1 MSEIF
6 KWQNKAEAKKPAEPP
21 ADFLD
26 LEFRSE
32 APLGSDSTVKT
43 PRLRGSLSS
52 RAEFDLELA
61 DPKVKAVLN
70 TRTLPG
76 EQLRFLRTRLGQLQ
90 RQRGIKK
97 LLVTSSIPGE
107 GKTFISCCLAA
118 ILAQEPGKRV
128 LLLNADMRK
137 PRTALNLGV
146 ERETDLIGLS
156 HLLQHT
162 HKLDES
168 LLKSS
173 GMDLFL
179 LPSGQ
184 IPDNPSELLSSERL
198 DQIIRETAELFDWI
212 VIDSPPILNIADS
225 ARLAPLCDAVVMVV
239 HANKTPAK
247 LIQKSIQMIG
257 KGSICGVV
265 LNRTK
270 MHPTSHYYYKYYSSK
285 SDRGAK

>member
-6 KWQNKAEAKKPAEPP
+6 KWLNKAEIKKPVEPQG
-21 ADFLD
+21 DILD
-26 LEFRSE
+26 LGFRSE
-32 APLGSDSTVKT
+32 SSLDSDLNVEAPHI
-43 PRLRGSLSS
+43 RGSLSS
-52 RAEFDLELA
+52 RTEFDLELA
-61 DPKVKAVLN
+61 DPKLKAALN

-90 RQRGIKK
+90 RQQGIKK

-107 GKTFISCCLAA
+107 GKTFISCCLAG

-156 HLLQHT
+156 HLLQRTHT
-162 HKLDES
+162 LDES

-184 IPDNPSELLSSERL
+184 IPDNPSELLASENL

-212 VIDSPPILNIADS
+212 VIDSPPVLNIADS
-225 ARLAPLCDAVVMVV
+225 ARLAPLCDTVVMVV

-257 KGSICGVV
+257 KSSICGVV

-285 SDRGAK
+285 KERGAK